1 MQRIKE
7 LKRETSETKVE
18 LKINLDGAGK
28 SEVKTGIK
36 FFDHLLNTLSFY
48 SLFDLSIHASGDL
61 KHHLIED
68 VGIALGKSFNEAN
81 SKSLGIKRFGYA
93 CIPMDDALVSVAVDC
108 GCERSHV
115 SINLNFSNEFIEDMS
130 KEDFIHFLYTFGQN
144 AQINLHVD
152 ALKGVNDHHKAEAA
166 IKALGIALR
175 EAVSIDPRRVGKKS
189 SLRDK

>member
-7 LKRETSETKVE
+7 LKRETSETKIE
-18 LKINLDGAGK
+18 LKINLDGTGK

-36 FFDHLLNTLSFY
+36 FFDHLLRTLSFY
-48 SLFDLSIHASGDL
+48 SLFDLSINAFGDL

-68 VGIALGKSFNEAN
+68 VGIILGKGFNEAN

-93 CIPMDDALVSVAVDC
+93 CIPMDDSLVSVAVDC
-108 GCERSHV
+108 GCDRSYV

-130 KEDFIHFLYTFGQN
+130 IKDFVHFLYSFGQN
-144 AQINLHVD
+144 AQINLHID

-166 IKALGIALR
+166 MKALGIALR
-175 EAVSIDPRRVGKKS
+175 EAISLDPKRTGKKS
-189 SLRDK
+189 SLKNE

>member
-1 MQRIKE
+1 
-7 LKRETSETKVE
+7 
-18 LKINLDGAGK
+18 
-28 SEVKTGIK
+28 
-36 FFDHLLNTLSFY
+36 
-48 SLFDLSIHASGDL
+48 
-61 KHHLIED
+61 
-68 VGIALGKSFNEAN
+68 
-81 SKSLGIKRFGYA
+81 
-93 CIPMDDALVSVAVDC
+93 MDDALVSVAVDC

-130 KEDFIHFLYTFGQN
+130 KEDFIHFLYSFGQN